1 MWLSRQNVLTLDK
14 ISSKLWLILT
24 GKDKCMLKIADK
36 QMKSVGIKKI
46 KKLEKNKLIRE
57 IYKSFNETYWMFIKG
72 VNYGKLWFRRKWSCI
87 I

>member
-1 MWLSRQNVLTLDK
+1 MTLDK

-57 IYKSFNETYWMFIKG
+57 IYKSFNETY
-72 VNYGKLWFRRKWSCI
+72 
-87 I
+87 